1 MADVTKCPDEPV
13 AKPVNGPPLKPRDW
27 SRSPATHQPFARAA
41 EQVKTQNTQMPAR
54 VHTPGVAG
62 VDVDAKK
69 TAVVFIEYQNE
80 FTTEGGKLHDA
91 VKGTMGSM
99 LSTSADLAEAARAA
113 GATVMHAPI
122 CFKEDASD
130 NPNKGVGI
138 LAGCA
143 GDKLFTEGTRKLGVG
158 FGLGRLQSP

>member
-13 AKPVNGPPLKPRDW
+13 AKPVNRPPLKPRDW

-54 VHTPGVAG
+54 VHTPGLGG
-62 VDVDAKK
+62 VDVDPKK

-80 FTTEGGKLHDA
+80 FTTEGGKLHEA
-91 VKGTMGSM
+91 VKGTMGGM
-99 LSTSADLAEAARAA
+99 ISTSAGVAEAARAA

-122 CFKEDASD
+122 SFKEDASD
-130 NPNKGVGI
+130 NPNQGVGI

-158 FGLGRLQSP
+158 LGSGRPPP